1 MKKYALTASALIA
14 CVALAFHGQV
24 ALAAPPGVEPE
35 PQANQCYHRHGAI
48 SPLTNPLAIRQL
60 AAQAYIW
67 ALAPE
72 FVYRFLNYN
81 TLKTAPVN
89 KLGGS
94 TEVAAWNN
102 AATNAGDAS
111 VLYLNAMINLSGKQT
126 EGGAT
131 ELVLTVP
138 PSEDPSQ
145 DPAKEQYIVVD
156 FLDGFINT
164 VGSIGTRTTPSPE
177 SQTYLIAGPQ
187 SVYQHD
193 TIVTIRGKEFR
204 VLPTDTNLD
213 ADPHPRRH
221 AGSL

>member
-126 EGGAT
+126 EGG
-131 ELVLTVP
+131 
-138 PSEDPSQ
+138 
-145 DPAKEQYIVVD
+145 
-156 FLDGFINT
+156 
-164 VGSIGTRTTPSPE
+164 
-177 SQTYLIAGPQ
+177 
-187 SVYQHD
+187 
-193 TIVTIRGKEFR
+193 
-204 VLPTDTNLD
+204 
-213 ADPHPRRH
+213 RRN
-221 AGSL
+221 SS

>member
-24 ALAAPPGVEPE
+24 ALAAPPATPPGVEPE
-35 PQANQCYHRHGAI
+35 PQANQCFHRPGAI
-48 SPLTNPLAIRQL
+48 STLTHPLAIPQL
-60 AAQAYIW
+60 AAQAYMW

-89 KLGGS
+89 KLGGT

-138 PSEDPSQ
+138 PSQ
-145 DPAKEQYIVVD
+145 DQYIVVD

-164 VGSIGTRTTPSPE
+164 VG
-177 SQTYLIAGPQ
+177 
-187 SVYQHD
+187 
-193 TIVTIRGKEFR
+193 
-204 VLPTDTNLD
+204 
-213 ADPHPRRH
+213 
-221 AGSL
+221 